1 MTYLKATKVK
11 LFVLFLATFL
21 AVVSLIYGS
30 NDIKKLNKASHFVKD
45 GIIDLRDWDFKKDG
59 TINLDGQWEFYN
71 NQILSPEDFNKD
83 TNSMKS
89 YSSIPGV
96 YANHGYG
103 TYRLKMLV
111 NDINDVYSIKVEFL
125 QSAYKLWANDYEVI
139 TVGKVGKDEGDMK
152 PQLVPMSG
160 SFSAQSEEVYLT
172 LQVSNFYSKNGL
184 IDTIVIGKSSQI
196 ESGVRKQ
203 LAFDL
208 FIFGSTLMAALYNL
222 GLFLRRRKNKSTLFF
237 AVVCIIVAIRTLF
250 LGQRFIITIF
260 PDFNYIAAGK
270 IMHWTFY
277 LYIPFIV
284 LFINSFYNGILS
296 KWVVRSAV
304 LSIYLYGLL
313 VLMSK
318 PQYYMNL
325 ILPFEVMTEVLLVY
339 MIFKISMLY
348 IRSSSSD
355 YIMVIGL
362 FALLI
367 TRMND
372 ILYEYSIILTGS
384 FAPFG
389 TLIFIIANSYLL
401 AERQST
407 AVNNAEEMSQ
417 KLESLNNLKDEFL
430 AVTSHELKTPL
441 NGIIGLSEILNYNS
455 SSNLSN
461 DEKQNLSLINTSAK
475 RLSNLVDDIMVFSR
489 LKNNEIKLKKS
500 SVDIGRLAESVTKF
514 FKLTINN
521 KHISIVNLIDSE
533 VPQVYGDEERVE
545 QIFFNIVGN
554 AVKFTSEGSINLFY
568 TIKGNFLEINI
579 EDTGIGMPEHKLRNI
594 FEIYEQVEGTSEK
607 YGGTG
612 LGLYITKKLV
622 ELHGGTIGVTSS
634 AGKGSKFSFTLPLC
648 RLNNTNEAN
657 IDEVQNEDLNI
668 KIKENQSR
676 DKDALQEVNSE
687 CIFEEKETYKIL
699 IVDDEYINQRVLE
712 RYLSKENFTTL
723 SASTG
728 REALRILEKNKNLDL
743 VILDMMMPDL
753 LGCEV
758 SSIIRETYSLFEL
771 PILIMTANSSV
782 DNLVLSFESG
792 ANDYLAK
799 PFNQHEFLARVNTL
813 LSLKKSV
820 EQALKLTQQVTKV
833 REQVEELKEQDK
845 LKTEFFANMSHE
857 LRTPL
862 NVICG
867 TIQLLDSLDGRKNLG
882 DERIKYYL
890 KIMNQNSL
898 RLLRLINNII
908 DMTKLEGDYLNLN
921 LTNGDIVY
929 VVEEISQSVAEYIK
943 AQNISL
949 VFDTEIEEKV
959 MPFDEEKLER
969 IILNILSNAIKFT
982 PKNGSIYVNIY
993 DKEQYVEISIKDTG
1007 VGIPEDKLEF
1017 IFERFAQLDKSLSR
1031 KNEGSG
1037 IGLSLV
1043 KSLVE
1048 MHGGK
1053 IWVRSE
1059 VGVGTEFIISLPI
1072 RELDTAELENC
1083 IVYKQVKESK
1093 YEKNLPM
1100 EFSDIYM

>member
-11 LFVLFLATFL
+11 LFILFLATFI

-30 NDIKKLNKASHFVKD
+30 NDIKKLNKAAPFVKD

-59 TINLDGQWEFYN
+59 IINLDGQWEFYN
-71 NQILSPEDFNKD
+71 NQILSPEDFNKG
-83 TNSMKS
+83 TNRIKS

-96 YANHGYG
+96 YADHGYG

-111 NDINDVYSIKVEFL
+111 NDISDVYSIKVEFL

-139 TVGKVGKDEGDMK
+139 TVGKVGKDEKDMK

-160 SFSAQSEEVYLT
+160 SFAVQAEEVYLT
-172 LQVSNFYSKNGL
+172 LQVSNFYSKMGL
-184 IDTIVIGKSSQI
+184 IDTIVIGRSSQI

-222 GLFLRRRKNKSTLFF
+222 GLFLRRRKNKSTLYF

-250 LGQRFIITIF
+250 LGERFIITIF

-284 LFINSFYNGILS
+284 LFINSFYNEILS
-296 KWVVRSAV
+296 KWVVKAAIISV
-304 LSIYLYGLL
+304 YMYGLL
-313 VLMSK
+313 VFIIK

-325 ILPFEVMTEVLLVY
+325 ILPFEVMTELILVY
-339 MIFKISMLY
+339 MILKISMLY
-348 IRSSSSD
+348 IRNSSSD

-407 AVNNAEEMSQ
+407 AVNTAEEMSQ

-455 SSNLSN
+455 SSNLSK

-500 SVDIGRLAESVTKF
+500 SIDIGKLAESVAKF

-521 KHISIVNLIDSE
+521 KHISIVNLIDSDT
-533 VPQVYGDEERVE
+533 PQVFGDEERVE

-554 AVKFTSEGSINLFY
+554 AVKFTSQGSITLFY
-568 TIKGNFLEINI
+568 NIKGDFLEVNI
-579 EDTGIGMPEHKLRNI
+579 EDTGIGIPEHKLKNI
-594 FEIYEQVEGTSEK
+594 FEIYEQVEGISEK

-634 AGKGSKFSFTLPLC
+634 AGKGSKFSFALPLC
-648 RLNNTNEAN
+648 RMNNTIESY
-657 IDEVQNEDLNI
+657 IDKVENEDLNF
-668 KIKENQSR
+668 KTKENEYEN
-676 DKDALQEVNSE
+676 KDAHQEINSE
-687 CIFEEKETYKIL
+687 YIFEEKEIYKVL
-699 IVDDEYINQRVLE
+699 IVDDEYVNQRVLE
-712 RYLSKENFTTL
+712 RYLSKEKFTTL
-723 SASTG
+723 CASTG
-728 REALRILEKNKNLDL
+728 REALRVLENNKDLDL

-758 SSIIRETYSLFEL
+758 SSVIREKYSLFEL

-820 EQALKLTQQVTKV
+820 EQALKLTQQVTKA

-908 DMTKLEGDYLNLN
+908 DMTKIEGDYLNLN

-982 PKNGSIYVNIY
+982 PRNGSIYVNIY
-993 DKEQYVEISIKDTG
+993 DKGQFVEISIKDTG
-1007 VGIPEDKLEF
+1007 IGIPEDKLEF

-1053 IWVRSE
+1053 ISVKSK

-1072 RELDTAELENC
+1072 RELDTAELENS